1 MEELGIPR
9 STIQHWIERK
19 DSIDDSP
26 GVVSFFESPDGTA
39 FLHRLVLGAHFA
51 MTLLGS
57 CSTRQVC
64 QFFELTGLDRFIASS
79 YGTQQKVAVKI
90 EESIADYDNEEKSR
104 LAETM
109 TPKEITTCEDETFH
123 PDTCLVAIEPVSNF
137 ILLEKY
143 ADGRKASDWTQAME
157 EAVKNMPI
165 TILQCTSDEG
175 KGIVHHVK
183 KDLGAHHSP
192 DVFHVQYEISKAASA
207 PLSSKT
213 KKAEKDLEKAGEEVN
228 RRIQEKQDFANGKP
242 RPGRPP
248 EFDKRIEQARLKE
261 QQAREGFDFAEANQ
275 NRMKEATRGISKAY
289 HPIDLETGQPREAED
304 VSESLEKC
312 FSEIETSA
320 SEANLK
326 ESSWKRIKKAKK
338 LVVDMVATILFFHM
352 TVRAKIEAL
361 SLPMEVERAI
371 FDHLLPALYIGRV
384 AEKQKCAEDRH
395 RLRRKSEELRLPL
408 LCPES
413 PFKGLD
419 PKELEVVE
427 RVCDECAGLFQPASS
442 CVEGRNG
449 QLSLR
454 HHSLH
459 RLSNRK
465 LTALTAVHNFHIK
478 RRDGTTPASRFFGAK
493 PRDLFEYL
501 LGKVDLP
508 GRPAQKRV
516 RA

>member
-1 MEELGIPR
+1 
-9 STIQHWIERK
+9 
-19 DSIDDSP
+19 
-26 GVVSFFESPDGTA
+26 
-39 FLHRLVLGAHFA
+39 

-79 YGTQQKVAVKI
+79 YGTQHKVAVTI
-90 EESIADYDNEEKSR
+90 EESIADYGEEEKCR
-104 LAETM
+104 LAERM
-109 TPKEITTCEDETFH
+109 APKEITTCEDETFH
-123 PDTCLVAIEPVSNF
+123 PETCLVAIEPVSNF
-137 ILLEKY
+137 IILEKY

-157 EAVKNMPI
+157 EAVKDMPI
-165 TILQCTSDEG
+165 TIVQSTSDEA
-175 KGIVHHVK
+175 KGIVSHVK

-192 DVFHVQYEISKAASA
+192 DAFHVQYEVSKAASA

-213 KKAEKDLEKAGEEVN
+213 RKAKKDLEKAGEEVN
-228 RRIQEKQDFANGKP
+228 RQIQEKQDFVNGKP

-261 QQAREGFDFAEANQ
+261 QQAREDFQSAEANQ
-275 NRMKEATRGISKAY
+275 NRMKEAIKGISKAY
-289 HPIDLETGQPREAED
+289 HPVDLETGKLKEADE
-304 VSESLEKC
+304 VSESLAQC

-326 ESSWKRIKKAKK
+326 ESSWKRIKKAKRV
-338 LVVDMVATILFFHM
+338 VVDMVATILFFHM
-352 TVRAKIEAL
+352 TIRAKIEAL
-361 SLPMEVERAI
+361 SLPMEIEQAI
-371 FDHLLPALYIGRV
+371 FDSLLPALYIGRV

-395 RLRRKSEELRLPL
+395 RLRRKSAELLLPL
-408 LCPES
+408 QHPGS
-413 PFKGLD
+413 PLNRLD

-427 RVCDECAGLFQPASS
+427 KVCEECACLFQPASS

-459 RLSNRK
+459 RLSDRK

-478 RRDGTTPASRFFGAK
+478 RGDGTTPASRFFGEK

-501 LGKVDLP
+501 LGRVDLP
-508 GRPAQKRV
+508 GRPAQKRAKV
-516 RA
+516 

>member
-1 MEELGIPR
+1 
-9 STIQHWIERK
+9 
-19 DSIDDSP
+19 
-26 GVVSFFESPDGTA
+26 
-39 FLHRLVLGAHFA
+39 

-90 EESIADYDNEEKSR
+90 EESIADYDKEEKSR
-104 LAETM
+104 LAEKM
-109 TPKEITTCEDETFH
+109 TPKKITTCEDETFH

-175 KGIVHHVK
+175 KGIVRHVK

-261 QQAREGFDFAEANQ
+261 QQAREGFESAEANQ

-289 HPIDLETGQPREAED
+289 HPIDLETGQ
-304 VSESLEKC
+304 
-312 FSEIETSA
+312 
-320 SEANLK
+320 
-326 ESSWKRIKKAKK
+326 
-338 LVVDMVATILFFHM
+338 
-352 TVRAKIEAL
+352 L
-361 SLPMEVERAI
+361 SL
-371 FDHLLPALYIGRV
+371 
-384 AEKQKCAEDRH
+384 K
-395 RLRRKSEELRLPL
+395 
-408 LCPES
+408 
-413 PFKGLD
+413 
-419 PKELEVVE
+419 
-427 RVCDECAGLFQPASS
+427 
-442 CVEGRNG
+442 
-449 QLSLR
+449 
-454 HHSLH
+454 
-459 RLSNRK
+459 
-465 LTALTAVHNFHIK
+465 
-478 RRDGTTPASRFFGAK
+478 
-493 PRDLFEYL
+493 
-501 LGKVDLP
+501 
-508 GRPAQKRV
+508 
-516 RA
+516 

>member
-1 MEELGIPR
+1 
-9 STIQHWIERK
+9 
-19 DSIDDSP
+19 
-26 GVVSFFESPDGTA
+26 
-39 FLHRLVLGAHFA
+39 

-90 EESIADYDNEEKSR
+90 EESIADYDKEEKFR
-104 LAETM
+104 LAEKM
-109 TPKEITTCEDETFH
+109 TPKEITVCEDETFH

-137 ILLEKY
+137 VLLEKY

-157 EAVKNMPI
+157 EALKNMPV
-165 TILQCTSDEG
+165 TILQCTSDEA
-175 KGIVHHVK
+175 KGIVRHVK

-192 DVFHVQYEISKAASA
+192 DVFHVQYEVSKAASA

-213 KKAEKDLEKAGEEVN
+213 RKAEKDLEKAGEEVD
-228 RRIQEKQDFANGKP
+228 RRIREKQDFANGKP

-261 QQAREGFDFAEANQ
+261 QQAREDFQSAEANQ
-275 NRMKEATRGISKAY
+275 NRMKEAVRGISKAY
-289 HPIDLETGQPREAED
+289 HPVDLETGKLKEAED
-304 VSESLEKC
+304 VSESLEQC

-326 ESSWKRIKKAKK
+326 ESSWKRIKKAKRV
-338 LVVDMVATILFFHM
+338 VVDMVAAILFFHM
-352 TVRAKIEAL
+352 TVRAKIDAL
-361 SLPMEVERAI
+361 SLPLEVEQAI
-371 FDHLLPALYIGRV
+371 FDSLLPALYIGRV

-395 RLRRKSEELRLPL
+395 RLRRKSEELILPL
-408 LCPES
+408 QHPDS
-413 PFKGLD
+413 PLNRLD
-419 PKELEVVE
+419 PKELDVVE
-427 RVCDECAGLFQPASS
+427 KVCKECACLFQPSSS

-459 RLSNRK
+459 RLSDRK
-465 LTALTAVHNFHIK
+465 LAALTAVHNFHIK
-478 RRDGTTPASRFFGAK
+478 HRDGTTPASRFFGQK

-501 LGKVDLP
+501 LDKVDLP
-508 GRPAQKRV
+508 GRPAQKRSK
-516 RA
+516 A

>member
-1 MEELGIPR
+1 M
-9 STIQHWIERK
+9 
-19 DSIDDSP
+19 
-26 GVVSFFESPDGTA
+26 
-39 FLHRLVLGAHFA
+39 
-51 MTLLGS
+51 
-57 CSTRQVC
+57 
-64 QFFELTGLDRFIASS
+64 
-79 YGTQQKVAVKI
+79 KV
-90 EESIADYDNEEKSR
+90 EESIADYDKEEKSR
-104 LAETM
+104 LAERM
-109 TPKEITTCEDETFH
+109 APKEITTCEDETFH
-123 PDTCLVAIEPVSNF
+123 PETCLVAIEPVSNF

-157 EAVKNMPI
+157 EALKNMPI

-175 KGIVHHVK
+175 KGIVRHVK

-213 KKAEKDLEKAGEEVN
+213 KKAEKDLEKAGGEVD

-248 EFDKRIEQARLKE
+248 EFDKRIKQARLKE
-261 QQAREGFDFAEANQ
+261 QQAREDSQSAEANQ
-275 NRMKEATRGISKAY
+275 NRMKEAIRGISKAY
-289 HPIDLETGQPREAED
+289 HPVDLETGKLKEADD
-304 VSESLEKC
+304 VSESLEQC

-326 ESSWKRIKKAKK
+326 ESSWKRIKKAKRV
-338 LVVDMVATILFFHM
+338 VVDMVAAILFFHM
-352 TVRAKIEAL
+352 TVRAKIDAL
-361 SLPMEVERAI
+361 SLPMEVEQAI
-371 FDHLLPALYIGRV
+371 FDRLLPALYIGRV

-395 RLRRKSEELRLPL
+395 RLRRKSEELLLPL
-408 LCPES
+408 QQPDS
-413 PFKGLD
+413 PFNRLD

-427 RVCDECAGLFQPASS
+427 KVCEECACLFQPASS

-459 RLSNRK
+459 RLSDRK
-465 LTALTAVHNFHIK
+465 LAALTAVHNFHIK
-478 RRDGTTPASRFFGAK
+478 RRDGTTPASRLFGQK

-501 LGKVDLP
+501 LSKVDLP
-508 GRPAQKRV
+508 GRSAQKRA

>member
-1 MEELGIPR
+1 M
-9 STIQHWIERK
+9 
-19 DSIDDSP
+19 
-26 GVVSFFESPDGTA
+26 
-39 FLHRLVLGAHFA
+39 HRLVLGAHFA

-64 QFFELTGLDRFIASS
+64 KFFELTGLDRFIASS

-104 LAETM
+104 LAKTM

-123 PDTCLVAIEPVSNF
+123 PQTCLVAIEPVSNF
-137 ILLEKY
+137 ILLEQY

-157 EAVKNMPI
+157 QAVKNMPI
-165 TILQCTSDEG
+165 KIVQCTSDEG
-175 KGIVHHVK
+175 KGIVRHVK
-183 KDLGAHHSP
+183 KDLGAHHCP
-192 DVFHVQYEISKAASA
+192 DVFHVQHEISKATSA

-213 KKAEKDLEKAGEEVN
+213 KKAKRDLEKAGEEIN
-228 RRIQEKQDFANGKP
+228 RRIQEKQNFANSKP

-261 QQAREGFDFAEANQ
+261 QQASEAFESAEANQ
-275 NRMKEATRGISKAY
+275 NRMKEAIRDISKTY
-289 HPIDLETGQPREAED
+289 HPVDLETGQIKEAED
-304 VSESLEKC
+304 VSESLGRC

-326 ESSWKRIKKAKK
+326 ESSWKKIKKAKK
-338 LVVDMVATILFFHM
+338 VVVDMIAAILFFHM

-361 SLPMEVERAI
+361 SLPTEVERAL
-371 FDHLLPALYIGRV
+371 FDNLLPALYIGRV

-395 RLRRKSEELRLPL
+395 RLRLKSKELLFPL
-408 LCPES
+408 QCPNS
-413 PFKGLD
+413 PLNRLD

-427 RVCDECAGLFQPASS
+427 KVCEECACLFQPASS

-493 PRDLFEYL
+493 PKDLFEYL

-508 GRPAQKRV
+508 GRPAQKRSK
-516 RA
+516 A